1 VVGSWHFFCMFGSR
15 TGDVEG
21 RRGATGAGWTDG
33 PGIRCLGHEETGAAG
48 THFHVSVA
56 VFFFG
61 RSARGWVTLRLGE
74 ALVVMDGR
82 TGGEFDFW
90 GMRRRR
96 GRRAPIFAC
105 P

>member
-1 VVGSWHFFCMFGSR
+1 MFGSR

-56 VFFFG
+56 VFFWAFGPRLGDVEAG
-61 RSARGWVTLRLGE
+61 RSIGG
-74 ALVVMDGR
+74 DGR
-82 TGGEFDFW
+82 TDG
-90 GMRRRR
+90 R
-96 GRRAPIFAC
+96 GLRFLGHE
-105 P
+105 